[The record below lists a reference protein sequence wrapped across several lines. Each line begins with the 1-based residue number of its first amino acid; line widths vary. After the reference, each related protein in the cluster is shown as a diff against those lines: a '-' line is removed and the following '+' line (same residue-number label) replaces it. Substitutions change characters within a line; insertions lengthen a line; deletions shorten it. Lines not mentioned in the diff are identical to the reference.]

1 MIFHKITKVAGGIV
15 SLAVLVCSAGG
26 LLAKQPQKMNGM
38 QRDEAEG
45 MLRDA
50 RDAVK
55 KYYYDPQYHG
65 VDLDALYREFDGR
78 IKAAPDFNDG
88 LRMVAAFLSELHDSH
103 TYFVPP
109 PRPYEWDYGFRIQL
123 IGNTGFISRLRPNT
137 DAATKLVPGD
147 QVLAFNTYS
156 VNRVD
161 FHDLSYTF
169 NALMPQ
175 VRVQLDVRDPDGKV
189 HQVIVESKFR
199 EGKNVL
205 DFTSGNDIFDYERRE
220 ENEDHIVRQRWV
232 ETGDIMIWKM
242 PEFLM
247 ANDEVGHIFDIARKK
262 KTLILDLRGNPG
274 GAVETLEAVVGNVMD
289 HDVTIAT
296 PIGRKKMKP
305 LMAKSAGS
313 HAFSG
318 KLIVLVDSES
328 ASAAELFA
336 RVVQIEHRGIVMGD
350 VTSGSVMEARQYPYQ
365 EGMETVVP
373 FAFSITAADLIMK
386 DGKSLEHFGVIPDQE
401 IVPTA
406 QDLRAGR
413 DPVLAQA
420 IASAGGQ
427 VSAAD
432 AGKMFPFEWVAF

>member
-1 MIFHKITKVAGGIV
+1 MMALVA
-15 SLAVLVCSAGG
+15 LAFAAQG
-26 LLAKQPQKMNGM
+26 LLARQQQKMNGM

-55 KYYYDPQYHG
+55 KYYYDPKFHG
-65 VDLDALYREFDGR
+65 VDLDARYREFDER
-78 IKAAPDFNDG
+78 IKAAPDYNDG
-88 LRMVAAFLSELHDSH
+88 LRMVAAFLSGFHDSH

-109 PRPYEWDYGFRIQL
+109 PRPYQWDYGFRIQL
-123 IGNTGFISRLRPNT
+123 IGNTGFISRLRPDT
-137 DAATKLVPGD
+137 DAASKLVPGD

-175 VRVQLDVRDPDGKV
+175 VRVQLDVRDPDGKIRRE
-189 HQVIVESKFR
+189 IVDTKFR

-205 DFTSGNDIFDYERRE
+205 DFTGGNDIFDYERRE
-220 ENEDHIVRQRWV
+220 ENQDQLVRQRWV

-242 PEFLM
+242 PEFLL
-247 ANDEVGHIFDIARKK
+247 ANDEVDHIFDIARKK

-274 GAVETLEAVVGNVMD
+274 GAVETLEAMVGNVMD

-296 PIGRKKMKP
+296 PIGRRKMKP
-305 LMAKSAGS
+305 LLAKSAAS

-350 VTSGSVMEARQYPYQ
+350 VTSGSVMEAREYPYQ

-373 FAFSITAADLIMK
+373 FAFSITAADLIMQ
-386 DGKSLEHFGVIPDQE
+386 DGKSLEHVGVIPDQE

-406 QDLRAGR
+406 QDLEAGR

-420 IASAGGQ
+420 VARAGGQ
-427 VSAAD
+427 VSPAD